1 MKSPRSTW
9 PAGQY
14 EGGML
19 GEKRH
24 GKGIMKFTNGNVYHG
39 EFLDDQFEG
48 NGDYTWADGRKF
60 KGQFKADKISGRGI
74 ARWPDGRVYDGEWI
88 ADLADGRGILT
99 LAGNRVFE
107 GSFKNDLPVLGQMIE
122 ADGSTFLSYFDGTS
136 FASEWH
142 PCRKSKVGAFPGWS
156 VESNCGQL
164 IREFTWDDGRRF
176 AGTCVGYC
184 PSIGVFLE
192 SDGQLQFIVF
202 DGHKTFAEGPSAI
215 LRRKLNWKVRLL
227 YIKT

>member
-1 MKSPRSTW
+1 MENGTRSAW

-14 EGGML
+14 EGEML

-24 GKGIMKFTNGNVYHG
+24 GKGVMKFWNGNVYRG

-48 NGDYTWADGRKF
+48 TGDYTWSDGRTF
-60 KGQFKADKISGRGI
+60 KGQFKEDKISGKGI
-74 ARWPDGRVYDGEWI
+74 ARWPDGRVYNGEWI
-88 ADLADGRGILT
+88 SDLADGRGILT
-99 LAGNRVFE
+99 LSDHRVFE
-107 GSFKNDLPVLGQMIE
+107 GTFKNDFPVLGQMIE
-122 ADGSTFLSYFDGTS
+122 ADGSTFLSNFDGSS

-142 PCRKSKVGAFPGWS
+142 PYRKSKVGAFEEGWS
-156 VESNCGQL
+156 VESSNRHV

-192 SDGQLQFIVF
+192 SDDELHFIVF
-202 DGHKTFAEGPSAI
+202 DGRKTFAEGPSAVQ
-215 LRRKLNWKVRLL
+215 RRKLKWKVRILV
-227 YIKT
+227 